1 MVNFFY
7 SDVFKKLQQKKV
19 KYVVVGGVAAAFHGV
34 PRFTADLDF
43 SIQLVPNNIE
53 KFLLAMKEIGYKPKA
68 PINPKDFK
76 DAEKRQKWFKEK
88 NMHMLSFWKPNDP
101 FKLIDVFIVN
111 PIDFDEMN
119 NEAIT
124 KLAFGIEIFIPSIK
138 HLIMLK
144 KISGRPED
152 LKDIE
157 LLKKINEK
165 SKKTKK

>member
-1 MVNFFY
+1 MADFFY
-7 SDVFKKLQQKKV
+7 TDVFKKLKEKKV
-19 KYVVVGGVAAAFHGV
+19 EYIVVGGVAVALHGV

-53 KFLLAMKEIGYKPKA
+53 KFLSAMKELGFKPKA
-68 PINPKDFK
+68 PINPKDFNDQQIRK
-76 DAEKRQKWFKEK
+76 KWIKEK
-88 NMHMLSFWKPNDP
+88 HMHMFSFWKPDDP
-101 FKLIDVFIVN
+101 FKLIDVFILN

-124 KLAFGIEIFIPSIK
+124 KQAFGMEIFIPSIR

-152 LKDIE
+152 LKDIQ
-157 LLKKINEK
+157 LLKKLNEK
-165 SKKTKK
+165 NKKPKD